1 MGNRK
6 IVVLLRSFQSWEM
19 RDFRDFVDS
28 SYFNRKEEL
37 GRLLDVLN
45 QTVLSPDAGPVSKE
59 AIYARLYPDA
69 PYDDKHFRYLTSD
82 LAKLAER
89 FLVLQQYEA
98 DLSRREID
106 LLQCYVNRNLE
117 KGYARQ
123 KRRAEQAL
131 AAAPVAHIERYHRRM
146 LLSEIEENRFVRQL
160 KRTFNPHIESASRQL
175 DHYYFAK
182 KLHLSCA
189 MLDRQAFIQG
199 TYEPNLS
206 KELLAHL
213 RRHDFFG
220 QELIAFYHTI
230 LQTLQDESNEAHYRE
245 LRRRLFSPS
254 SALARSDLKGFFL
267 YGINYC
273 ARMIRQGKTAFVN
286 EALDLYI
293 EGIDKG
299 ILFEEGYLSP
309 WTFTNVVKLALR
321 LQRYTWI
328 EDFIRQYAEK
338 LTEEFRQNALH
349 YNLAELYYYTKRY
362 DEAFTHLNQVALS
375 DLNYH
380 LGVRVMLAKIYY
392 EKREEEAL
400 LSLIAAFSIF
410 LKRNKKISQDLK
422 RTYLHF
428 CELLFEIIR
437 SAPDKMEALRRK
449 IKETPLLTDRSWLL
463 EVAGGKARNSG
474 KQRSGPKK

>member
-6 IVVLLRSFQSWEM
+6 IIALLSSFQPAEM

-28 SYFNRKEEL
+28 PYFNRKEEL
-37 GRLLDVLN
+37 GRLLEALN
-45 QTVLSPDAGPVSKE
+45 ETVLAREEDAVSKE
-59 AIYARLYPDA
+59 EIYARLFPDA

-89 FLVLQQYEA
+89 FLVLQHYET
-98 DLSRREID
+98 DDSRREID
-106 LLQCYVNRNLE
+106 LLQCYVERNLE

-123 KRRAEQAL
+123 KRSAEQAL
-131 AAAPVAHIERYHRRM
+131 AEAPIAQTERYHRRM

-160 KRTFNPHIESASRQL
+160 KRTYNPHVEKASRQL
-175 DHYYFAK
+175 DQYYFAK

-199 TYEPNLS
+199 NYEPNLS
-206 KELLAHL
+206 EELLTHL
-213 RRHDFFG
+213 RHNDFFG
-220 QELIAFYHTI
+220 QKLIAFYYTI
-230 LQTLQDESNEAHYRE
+230 LQALQDESNETHYRE
-245 LRRRLFSPS
+245 LRRLLFHPSPEI
-254 SALARSDLKGFFL
+254 ARSDLKGFFL

-273 ARMIRQGKTAFVN
+273 ARKIRQGKASYVE
-286 EALDLYI
+286 EALDLYT
-293 EGIDKG
+293 EGIG
-299 ILFEEGYLSP
+299 QEILLENGYLSP

-321 LQRYTWI
+321 LRRYAWI
-328 EDFIRQYAEK
+328 EKFIQSFAEK
-338 LTEEFRQNALH
+338 LPEEFRQNALH

-362 DEAFTHLNQVALS
+362 DEALPHLNQVALS

-380 LGVRVMLAKIYY
+380 LGTRVMLAKIYF
-392 EKREEEAL
+392 EQDEEEAL

-422 RTYLHF
+422 KTYLHF

-437 SAPDKMEALRRK
+437 SGPDRMEALRRK
-449 IKETPLLTDRSWLL
+449 IEDTPLLTDRGWLL
-463 EVAGGKARNSG
+463 EATRRKARS
-474 KQRSGPKK
+474 